1 LAKLPIFDEHNN
13 NELASLF
20 GVKIDSFEK
29 AVKNEIELS
38 EEFKKEIKGK
48 QVKHL
53 GLLSDLINQ
62 FETDMEELMDPSQV
76 KVRENEQKAEKEARR
91 AIFTEKVNLVY
102 GSLQKS
108 KLFCDFYYPEKYA

>member
-1 LAKLPIFDEHNN
+1 MD
-13 NELASLF
+13 
-20 GVKIDSFEK
+20 
-29 AVKNEIELS
+29 
-38 EEFKKEIKGK
+38 
-48 QVKHL
+48 
-53 GLLSDLINQ
+53 
-62 FETDMEELMDPSQV
+62 ELMDPFQV

>member
-29 AVKNEIELS
+29 AVENEIKLS
-38 EEFKKEIKGK
+38 KEFKQEIKDK

-53 GLLSDLINQ
+53 ELLSDLIN
-62 FETDMEELMDPSQV
+62 
-76 KVRENEQKAEKEARR
+76 
-91 AIFTEKVNLVY
+91 
-102 GSLQKS
+102 
-108 KLFCDFYYPEKYA
+108 

>member
-29 AVKNEIELS
+29 AVENEIKLS
-38 EEFKKEIKGK
+38 KEFKQEIKDK

-53 GLLSDLINQ
+53 GLLSDLIKE
-62 FETDMEELMDPSQV
+62 FETDMDELMDPSLV
-76 KVRENEQKAEKEARR
+76 KFREN
-91 AIFTEKVNLVY
+91 
-102 GSLQKS
+102 
-108 KLFCDFYYPEKYA
+108 